1 MKVMRILLCV
11 VLLLT
16 AAGCGGQGEGEAAP
30 SSLPSVTRSVTRTPV
45 QPSGTRSAAGP
56 TASPPTRS
64 GRPQRTSQAPKPS
77 RVEPTPEPSGVEPTR
92 TTSAG
97 AAPAEPSPTSADAV
111 TTIIN
116 SPSPTSSATQS
127 DAAATTDEEEAVAP
141 WIWWAVGL
149 LAVTALVAA
158 AVLFRRRRARVEWA
172 MALDETLA
180 EVTWLSTDLIPTL
193 LGESAAGR
201 PGVWAIARPRV
212 LGLEQMLAGL
222 VGRAPDDVTARHCTD
237 LSSTV
242 QALRRVLDQPEGAG
256 VVGGEASATAMRQA
270 QGQLD
275 EGVVALQ
282 GRSGAGHST

>member
-1 MKVMRILLCV
+1 VKVMRILLCV
-11 VLLLT
+11 ALLLA

-97 AAPAEPSPTSADAV
+97 AVPAEPSPTSAGAV
-111 TTIIN
+111 TTIN

-127 DAAATTDEEEAVAP
+127 DAAATTDEEGAVAP
-141 WIWWAVGL
+141 WVWWAVGL
-149 LAVTALVAA
+149 LAVTALIAA

-172 MALDETLA
+172 AGLDETLA

-193 LGESAAGR
+193 LGESPAGR
-201 PGVWAIARPRV
+201 PGVWAIGRPRV

-222 VGRAPDDVTARHCTD
+222 VGRAPDDVTARHCTA

-242 QALRRVLDQPEGAG
+242 QALRRVLDQPENAA
-256 VVGGEASATAMRQA
+256 VVGAEASATAIRQV
-270 QGQLD
+270 QRQLD
-275 EGVVALQ
+275 QGVVALQ
-282 GRSGAGHST
+282 GRSGAGHSS